1 LGSVVLDIE
10 PVILPPGKV
19 GGEFVCEIF
28 VAGLLSQLM
37 PVPPATERFF
47 DVGCGLMRKRK
58 RKRSQWGSIP
68 RKASQ
73 K

>member
-1 LGSVVLDIE
+1 MVFDIKPMVL
-10 PVILPPGKV
+10 PSKKV

-28 VAGLLSQLM
+28 VAGLLTQLDAGT
-37 PVPPATERFF
+37 PPTERFL
-47 DVGCGLMRKRK
+47 DVGCDLRRKRK

>member
-1 LGSVVLDIE
+1 MVLDIK
-10 PVILPPGKV
+10 PMDLPSGEV
-19 GGEFVCEIF
+19 GGEFVGKIF
-28 VAGLLSQLM
+28 VTGLLTQLDAGA
-37 PVPPATERFF
+37 PTTERFL